1 MTSVADDS
9 KLSDIDMMIKEFG
22 GTVASI
28 WEGLRPVTKKMLVG
42 ALQAGKTGPANIPAP
57 KFSYDAHADWEVSRL
72 LTALDEQSKTVEI
85 RKDIAKLTEITRLAN
100 TCVLVLESQSA
111 SAEVFIQLAE
121 RAIKDNDYNR
131 LDKLADH
138 LTERYSAS
146 EIAEVVRQTDLPQIR
161 AIAYETLAMM
171 PIPNILPLL
180 DDPLYAGIAAA
191 SLEQKAYEFDSDE
204 AREILDQFDSESEP
218 RGE

>member
-1 MTSVADDS
+1 
-9 KLSDIDMMIKEFG
+9 MMIKEFG

-72 LTALDEQSKTVEI
+72 LSALDEQSRTIEI

-138 LTERYSAS
+138 LTARYSAG

-171 PIPNILPLL
+171 SIPNILPLL

-204 AREILDQFDSESEP
+204 AREILDQFDAEGEP